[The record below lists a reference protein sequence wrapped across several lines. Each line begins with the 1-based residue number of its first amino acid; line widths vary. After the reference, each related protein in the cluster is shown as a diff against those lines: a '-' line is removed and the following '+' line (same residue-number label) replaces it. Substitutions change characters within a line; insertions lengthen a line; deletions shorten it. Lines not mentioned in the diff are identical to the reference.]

1 MWGLDVEGDADLL
14 LGSTALQLQ
23 ATPSVVVTGMERG
36 EKRESVR
43 QRVEQNKQAA
53 LDNTPSSVCDDPVST
68 LRPLPLPPR
77 LCASVPLCVCLR
89 SSGSCTCTR
98 AARCLVHRDARR

>member
-68 LRPLPLPPR
+68 PRPLPYQN
-77 LCASVPLCVCLR
+77 
-89 SSGSCTCTR
+89 
-98 AARCLVHRDARR
+98 